1 MPSLV
6 DVPGVRVG
14 HAQDP
19 EALTGCTVILFE
31 GGAVAGLDLRGSAT
45 GTRQMDALRPQHLV
59 GRIDAVFF
67 SGGSAFGL
75 DAAAGVMTYLE
86 ERGVGFLTGQTS
98 VPIVPAAILYD
109 LALGRSDVRPTPD
122 MARRAC
128 DAADGPDGRA
138 PAEGSAGAG
147 TGASVGKLFGPR
159 RGMKGGVGTWSLDSP
174 KGAAVGAL
182 AVVNAFGD
190 VICRETGRILAG
202 ARTAED
208 SLELADMAGMMRR
221 GITRNK
227 FSGEN
232 TTLCCVATDARLDRA
247 SAEKLAQVAA
257 GGMGRTLRPAFTTL
271 DGDLVIAASTGGKE
285 EDLDVLGL
293 LAEEAVAVAVNRA
306 VTEAESLGGLPA
318 AKDLPQS

>member
-1 MPSLV
+1 
-6 DVPGVRVG
+6 
-14 HAQDP
+14 
-19 EALTGCTVILFE
+19 
-31 GGAVAGLDLRGSAT
+31 
-45 GTRQMDALRPQHLV
+45 
-59 GRIDAVFF
+59 
-67 SGGSAFGL
+67 
-75 DAAAGVMTYLE
+75 
-86 ERGVGFLTGQTS
+86 
-98 VPIVPAAILYD
+98 
-109 LALGRSDVRPTPD
+109 
-122 MARRAC
+122 
-128 DAADGPDGRA
+128 
-138 PAEGSAGAG
+138 
-147 TGASVGKLFGPR
+147 
-159 RGMKGGVGTWSLDSP
+159 
-174 KGAAVGAL
+174 
-182 AVVNAFGD
+182 
-190 VICRETGRILAG
+190 
-202 ARTAED
+202 
-208 SLELADMAGMMRR
+208 MAGMMRR

>member
-1 MPSLV
+1 M
-6 DVPGVRVG
+6 
-14 HAQDP
+14 
-19 EALTGCTVILFE
+19 
-31 GGAVAGLDLRGSAT
+31 AGLDLRGSAT

-159 RGMKGGVGTWSLDSP
+159 RGMKGGVGTLVA
-174 KGAAVGAL
+174 GFAQ
-182 AVVNAFGD
+182 
-190 VICRETGRILAG
+190 GR
-202 ARTAED
+202 
-208 SLELADMAGMMRR
+208 RR
-221 GITRNK
+221 WGPGRRQ
-227 FSGEN
+227 
-232 TTLCCVATDARLDRA
+232 RLWR
-247 SAEKLAQVAA
+247 
-257 GGMGRTLRPAFTTL
+257 R
-271 DGDLVIAASTGGKE
+271 
-285 EDLDVLGL
+285 
-293 LAEEAVAVAVNRA
+293 
-306 VTEAESLGGLPA
+306 
-318 AKDLPQS
+318 DLPGDGKNSRWRPERPRIPWSSRTWPA